1 MKKPIGL
8 AVKAAIGVLA
18 GLPLMHDAVAQAAAP
33 AAEAPTLLG
42 SLIQMLPM
50 LAVCYLIFYFMV
62 IRPQETKNKQ
72 HKTLLESLKRG
83 DSIVTSGGFIGK
95 VAGVEKEYVMLEIAP
110 NVKIKVLQSHIAR
123 FEVDPQKA
131 KAA

>member
-1 MKKPIGL
+1 MKKTLDVAI
-8 AVKAAIGVLA
+8 AVLMGSFAYVSVARNAA
-18 GLPLMHDAVAQAAAP
+18 AQAAAP
-33 AAEAPTLLG
+33 ATEAPTMLG
-42 SLIQMLPM
+42 ALIQMLPM

-62 IRPQETKNKQ
+62 IRPQEAKNKQ
-72 HKTLLESLKRG
+72 RKTLLESLKRG
-83 DSIVTSGGFIGK
+83 DSVVTSGGLVGK

-131 KAA
+131 QAA